1 MLIVLNLDLVYVWF
15 WYFSDMRTSFLAIF
29 LIKFCNKIWIF
40 STWTSA
46 PVYEIY
52 GNSETAYNSISVF
65 VQENVCFVHVL
76 LILDKRKQRLR
87 QISTCCFSWRVE
99 KGKTACTRK
108 EKNNFL
114 LKRLWEKGKEM
125 IQLGQ
130 K

>member
-1 MLIVLNLDLVYVWF
+1 
-15 WYFSDMRTSFLAIF
+15 MRTSFLAIF
-29 LIKFCNKIWIF
+29 LIKLCNKIWIF

-46 PVYEIY
+46 PVYEIC

-87 QISTCCFSWRVE
+87 RISTCSFSRRVE
-99 KGKTACTRK
+99 KGKKVCMRK

-114 LKRLWEKGKEM
+114 LKRSWEKGKEM
-125 IQLGQ
+125 IQLGLKKFFHQ
-130 K
+130 VF